1 MTVNKLVAQE
11 FAYFKKE
18 YEKKRDDLFRSF
30 YRSILL
36 ACGISFEL
44 TYQEI
49 ENGKRINF
57 ADQHFSRFMNSA
69 AVQQFVTK
77 TAVSKKVFKEFDQY
91 ARMKSFTMMGDVDD
105 KYLKLVQAKMSKI
118 YAEGKTEKSKEFRKA
133 LSKELDNYGS
143 HYMRLVYQNNI
154 EAAAQ
159 ATRYQTAMEYK
170 DQVWGFEYYNPS
182 DERSRE
188 DHAAM
193 NGKMFPMDHS
203 VWKTWYPPNG
213 HLCRCSVQI
222 ITHAMAKAFGFKHSK
237 SWPKRKGK
245 RVQPDKGWKGIEDF
259 GKAVD
264 FKKVVE
270 VRKAVE
276 KTETLKKS
284 QELAAKLKETTDIE
298 SIDLDALP
306 EEAAVEILETLTDLH
321 GRFKSNMKSL
331 DLDETEYRVYASV
344 TGKVKMSLNE
354 KFFGNPSNFNESYQ
368 RTISSFYHPALKNG
382 LSGAKAVVTHEFAH
396 TLVTEIDVKGVKNLF
411 SGLAE
416 YKRIAGIKKAY
427 VRKLN
432 NLRKAGKSLDGIRIS
447 RYAQK
452 NISEFIAESFA
463 MVETSP
469 VVSPFAKKVY
479 DIIMKELG
487 R

>member
-159 ATRYQTAMEYK
+159 AVRYHTAMEYK
-170 DQVWGFEYYNPS
+170 DQIWGFEYSNPR
-182 DERSRE
+182 DERSRPE
-188 DHAAM
+188 HAAM
-193 NGKMFPMDHS
+193 DGKMFPADHPI
-203 VWKTWYPPNG
+203 WATWYPPNG
-213 HLCRCSVQI
+213 HLCRCMINI
-222 ITHAMAKAFGFKHSK
+222 ITHAMAKAYGFKHSK
-237 SWPKRKGK
+237 SWPKLKGK
-245 RVQPDKGWKGIEDF
+245 RIKADKGWKGIEDF

-284 QELAAKLKETTDIE
+284 QELAAKLKEKTSIE

-306 EEAAVEILETLTDLH
+306 EEAAVEILETLTDLNS
-321 GRFKSNMKSL
+321 RFKSNMKSL
-331 DLDETEYRVYASV
+331 DLNQTRPRVYASV
-344 TGKVKMSLNE
+344 SGTKTKMCLN
-354 KFFGNPSNFNESYQ
+354 KKYFGDPSYLDKSYKED
-368 RTISSFYHPALKNG
+368 ISVFYHPGLKEG
-382 LSGAKAVVTHEFAH
+382 IRGTQAIVTHEFAH
-396 TLVTEIDVKGVKNLF
+396 TLVTELDVKWGDPVYRKIANI
-411 SGLAE
+411 
-416 YKRIAGIKKAY
+416 KRTY
-427 VRKLN
+427 VRRLN
-432 NLRKAGKSLDGIRIS
+432 KLRKERQPVDEIHIS
-447 RYAQK
+447 DYAQK

-469 VVSPFAKKVY
+469 TVSPFAKQVY